1 MATDEGGRFTMD
13 ETLGF
18 IGLGNMGHPI
28 ASNLIRAGY
37 RLRVYNRTRS
47 KAEPL
52 LNQGAVLASRPAEVA
67 ERGGIVFTMLADDR
81 AVEAV
86 ALRDPELDER
96 LGAGGIHVSMST
108 ISPATSR
115 RLAEQH
121 TQHGIAY
128 VAAPVF
134 GRPEAAAAGKLWVCL
149 SGPREAKKRIQ
160 SLIDSFGQG
169 SFDFGEDP
177 GAANVVKLCGN
188 FLIAAAIEAMA
199 EAWTLAEKNGLD
211 RILVA
216 EMLTKTLFACPIY
229 QGYGGRIAQQQYE
242 PVGFR
247 LALGLKDIDLALQNA
262 AATQMPM
269 PLGSL
274 LHDRW
279 LAGVAKG
286 HSDLDWTAAALGVA
300 EDAGLPVA
308 KKAQKA

>member
-1 MATDEGGRFTMD
+1 MG

-18 IGLGNMGHPI
+18 IGLGNMGYPI

-37 RLRVYNRTRS
+37 KLRVYNRTLS

-52 LNQGAVLASRPAEVA
+52 LSQGAVLASRPAEVA
-67 ERGGIVFTMLADDR
+67 EPGGIVVTMLADDQ
-81 AVEAV
+81 AVEAI
-86 ALRDPELDER
+86 ALRNRELDER
-96 LGAGGIHVSMST
+96 LGPGGIHLSLST
-108 ISPATSR
+108 ISPATAR
-115 RLAEQH
+115 KLAEQH
-121 TQHGIAY
+121 AQHGVGY

-149 SGPREAKKRIQ
+149 SGHRESKKRIRP
-160 SLIDSFGQG
+160 IVDSFGQG

-188 FLIAAAIEAMA
+188 FLIATTIEAMA

-211 RILVA
+211 RVRVA

-229 QGYGGRIAQQQYE
+229 QSYGERIAQQQYD

-247 LALGLKDIDLALQNA
+247 LALGLKDVDLALQT
-262 AATQMPM
+262 ATSSQMPM
-269 PLGSL
+269 PLASL

-279 LAGVAKG
+279 LSGVAKG
-286 HSDLDWTAAALGVA
+286 RSNLDWTAAALGVA
-300 EDAGLPVA
+300 EDAGLPIA
-308 KKAQKA
+308 KKSPTA

>member
-1 MATDEGGRFTMD
+1 
-13 ETLGF
+13 
-18 IGLGNMGHPI
+18 MGYSI

-37 RLRVYNRTRS
+37 KLRVYNRTLL

-52 LNQGAVLASRPAEVA
+52 VSQGAALASHPAEVA
-67 ERGGIVFTMLADDR
+67 EPGGIVVTVLADDR

-86 ALRDPELDER
+86 ALRDRELDER
-96 LGAGGIHVSMST
+96 LGPGGIHLSMST
-108 ISPATSR
+108 ISPATAR
-115 RLAEQH
+115 KLAEQH
-121 TQHGIAY
+121 AQRGVAY

-149 SGPREAKKRIQ
+149 SGPKEAKKRIRP
-160 SLIDSFGQG
+160 IVDSFGQG

-211 RILVA
+211 RVRVA

-229 QGYGGRIAQQQYE
+229 QGYGERIAHQQYE

-247 LALGLKDIDLALQNA
+247 LALGLKDVDLCLQT
-262 AATQMPM
+262 ATASQMPM

-279 LAGVAKG
+279 LSAVAKG
-286 HSDLDWTAAALGVA
+286 RSDLDWTAAALGVT
-300 EDAGLPVA
+300 EEAGLPMA